1 MIPDG
6 LKKQTLKTKFI
17 SLSIK
22 GEKARLHLLPS
33 TMGVH
38 GSTVGVHGSTM
49 GVRWEYMGVRWE
61 YMGVQWEYMGVQW
74 EYDGS
79 TGVRESRFFPLATTT
94 IQTIEDIEEQKDAK
108 AAWHQMRDNYW
119 CLCETAVN
127 YDMAICSLIMYY
139 GTGWHVMNMCGIP
152 APYLYDDDVVVVVY
166 DEVLALQFKL
176 ACQ

>member
-1 MIPDG
+1 MTVFVDHLTEWKTDTDHVVENYVAWLIANVGPIRRTESGKYDDW
-6 LKKQTLKTKFI
+6 QTFK
-17 SLSIK
+17 
-22 GEKARLHLLPS
+22 
-33 TMGVH
+33 
-38 GSTVGVHGSTM
+38 
-49 GVRWEYMGVRWE
+49 
-61 YMGVQWEYMGVQW
+61 
-74 EYDGS
+74 
-79 TGVRESRFFPLATTT
+79 
-94 IQTIEDIEEQKDAK
+94 DIEEQKDAK